1 MTCKEAK
8 QFIMGYLY
16 QEISTE
22 QRKIIDAHLASCDS
36 CRNEFAALKNTS
48 TILQSWE
55 EVEPKLN
62 LVFMKETDSVW
73 QQLALKLRSYF
84 GSGEHWGRR
93 VAYGLAIVLIILS
106 IANLEISFADGNFR
120 LKMSLWPKSEPVQVL
135 NQPIT
140 ENDLLTFKKDQLF
153 LMNQLIE
160 TSETKQRR
168 DMLLS
173 FTDFA
178 QELERQRKSD
188 MVLVG
193 TSLEQLQYQTRKK
206 N

>member
-1 MTCKEAK
+1 
-8 QFIMGYLY
+8 
-16 QEISTE
+16 
-22 QRKIIDAHLASCDS
+22 
-36 CRNEFAALKNTS
+36 
-48 TILQSWE
+48 
-55 EVEPKLN
+55 
-62 LVFMKETDSVW
+62 MKETDSVW
-73 QQLALKLRSYF
+73 QRLALKLRNYF

-120 LKMSLWPKSEPVQVL
+120 LKMSLWPKPEPVQVL

-160 TSETKQRR
+160 TSEAKQRR

-178 QELERQRKSD
+178 QEMERQRKSD
-188 MVLVG
+188 MMLVG
-193 TSLEQLQYQTRKK
+193 TSLEQLQYQTRKRLRRTDQSIDGLIK
-206 N
+206 IMNVRASQP